1 MEKKSR
7 GFPNLDKYLNERGR
21 KLVNYKE
28 GAEIFVVAFVIVGG
42 GNLPSKPKKP
52 CAYSGCPALVTGR
65 YCEEYVTNLYRG
77 GYEVIFLSGKM
88 PHFRAK
94 YHNKIDVLPEMFCN
108 SFSNLGYNILLTLV
122 RLTDIL

>member
-28 GAEIFVVAFVIVGG
+28 GVEIFVVAFVIVGG

-52 CAYSGCPALVTGR
+52 CAYPSCPALVTGR
-65 YCEEYVTNLYRG
+65 YCEEHVTNLYRG
-77 GYEVIFLSGKM
+77 
-88 PHFRAK
+88 
-94 YHNKIDVLPEMFCN
+94 
-108 SFSNLGYNILLTLV
+108 
-122 RLTDIL
+122 